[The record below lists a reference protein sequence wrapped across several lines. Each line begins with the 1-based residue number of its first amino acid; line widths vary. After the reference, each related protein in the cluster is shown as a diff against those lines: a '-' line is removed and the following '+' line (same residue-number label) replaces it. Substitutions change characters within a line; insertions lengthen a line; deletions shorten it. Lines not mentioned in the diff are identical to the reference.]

1 MVSVNSEAFKSIAIK
16 ALLINMIV
24 LGAGLNSLPSSC
36 GAPADMNKVLKSGY
50 EHLSQGRSEDALAFF
65 QGKLKKYPNSG
76 LLHVGIGKA
85 LKRLGKLS
93 EAKAEFHTA
102 TQVEPTFADGF
113 YEWGVCLESD
123 REWLAAADAY
133 QKFLQLKPD
142 FGDRRALS
150 DRIRYCQSQKS

>member
-1 MVSVNSEAFKSIAIK
+1 VVLVNCEPFKSIACK

-36 GAPADMNKVLKSGY
+36 GAPADMSKVLKSGY
-50 EHLSQGRSEDALAFF
+50 ENLSQGRTEEALAFF

-76 LLHVGIGKA
+76 LLHLGIGKA
-85 LKRLGKLS
+85 LKRLGKLG
-93 EAKAEFHTA
+93 EAKQEFRTA
-102 TQVEPTFADGF
+102 TQVEPSFADGF
-113 YEWGVCLESD
+113 YELGVCMESD
-123 REWLAAADAY
+123 KEWLAAADAF

-142 FGDRRALS
+142 AGDRRAIT